1 MHIIIFITASNKEE
15 AEKIANKL
23 VEKHLAACVNIIDNV
38 RSVFWWEAKIDSANE
53 ALMIVKSK
61 KSYLSRVI
69 KLVKSLHSYQ
79 VPEIIALPIIA
90 GDKNYLN
97 WLDESLRQPH

>member
-1 MHIIIFITASNKEE
+1 MYIVVFITSSNKEE
-15 AEKIANKL
+15 AENIANKL
-23 VEKHLAACVNIIDNV
+23 VENKLAACVNIVDNV
-38 RSVFWWEAKIDSANE
+38 RSLFWWEAKLDSANE
-53 ALMIVKSK
+53 ALMVVKSK
-61 KSYLSRVI
+61 KSHLSRII

-97 WLDESLRQPH
+97 WLDGSLR